1 MGGDMERIL
10 VVDDEEDMLLLLNA
24 LFSEEGYDV
33 VTISDGEK
41 ARDVITTEDFDLMVC
56 DIRMRPVNG
65 LELLELATR
74 ERPLMAVVMLTAYGA
89 VDTAEEAKKLGA
101 FDYVSKPF
109 EAETLLLTIRR
120 ALEYKAVIKDLEKL

>member
-1 MGGDMERIL
+1 MERIL
-10 VVDDEEDMLLLLNA
+10 VVDDEEDMLLLLKA
-24 LFSEEGYDV
+24 VFSEEGYDV

-65 LELLELATR
+65 LELLELASQ
-74 ERPLMAVVMLTAYGA
+74 ERPHMAVVMLTAYGA

-109 EAETLLLTIRR
+109 EVETLLLTIRR